1 VKTAPGAIGLVKAKT
16 GTLTGTANLAGYV
29 QSGEHEYAFVIIADL
44 LPRTYSAGERAR
56 AIVDR
61 ILGKIAAP
69 FVALFNLD
77 EDENSAEAESNPEAE
92 LVSSEKP

>member
-1 VKTAPGAIGLVKAKT
+1 
-16 GTLTGTANLAGYV
+16 
-29 QSGEHEYAFVIIADL
+29 

-69 FVALFNLD
+69 FIALFNLD
-77 EDENSAEAESNPEAE
+77 DAVGETDVEAE
-92 LVSSEKP
+92 LVSSETP

>member
-1 VKTAPGAIGLVKAKT
+1 
-16 GTLTGTANLAGYV
+16 
-29 QSGEHEYAFVIIADL
+29 

-69 FVALFNLD
+69 FIALFNLD
-77 EDENSAEAESNPEAE
+77 DAEGDSEVETEAE
-92 LVSSEKP
+92 LVSSETP